1 MRLTATGSGQLEVGM
16 RLTMQQRQAVVAKVA
31 ARYQRSSKKQKGVI
45 LAELVQLTEYSRV
58 YARRILRQHGQRT
71 KSPPQAPPGRSA
83 RRRAPYYDEQVQI
96 ALLKIWRIMDY
107 ICGKRLRAALPE
119 LVTVLERHNEL
130 CCDRATREKLLRVSA
145 ATIDRLLRVERR
157 KHQLRSKARTKPG
170 TLLKH
175 QIPIRTFAEWDE
187 QQPGFA
193 EIDLVGHDGGMAAG
207 EYCQTLDL
215 VDVATT
221 WTETRA
227 VRNKAQVRVFA
238 ALQKVRKDLPFALL
252 GLDSDNGS
260 EFINDELL
268 RYCRN
273 EKITFTRSRP
283 YRKNDNCY
291 VEQKNYS
298 IVRRAVGYARYD
310 TDEQCELL
318 NELYSY
324 LRLYTNFFLPTMK
337 LKSKERNGSRVK
349 KYYDQPLTPY
359 QRVLEAKLVSKAA
372 KDRLRAKYVT
382 LNPAALKR
390 KIERLQQRLAKTKSQ
405 TNWRECARMVA
416 VTTAQRTN
424 PF

>member
-1 MRLTATGSGQLEVGM
+1 
-16 RLTMQQRQAVVAKVA
+16 MQQRQAVVAKVA
-31 ARYQRSSKKQKGVI
+31 GRYQRSSKKQKGMI
-45 LAELVQLTEYSRV
+45 LAELIQLTEYSRV
-58 YARRILRQHGQRT
+58 YARRILRQQGKRTNPGQAT
-71 KSPPQAPPGRSA
+71 VALRSS
-83 RRRAPYYDEQVQI
+83 RQRSPYYDEQVQA
-96 ALLKIWRIMDY
+96 ALIKIWRIMDY
-107 ICGKRLRAALPE
+107 ICGKRLHAALPE
-119 LVTVLERHNEL
+119 LVPVLERYNEL
-130 CCDRATREKLLRVSA
+130 RCEQVTREKLLRISA
-145 ATIDRLLRVERR
+145 ATIDRLLRTERR
-157 KHQLRSKARTKPG
+157 KHQLRGKARTKPG

-187 QQPGFA
+187 QQPGFG
-193 EIDLVGHDGGMAAG
+193 EIDLVGHDGGVAAG

-227 VRNKAQVRVFA
+227 VRNKAQARVFE

-268 RYCRN
+268 RYCRQ

-283 YRKNDNCY
+283 YRKNDSCF

-310 TDEQCELL
+310 TDEQCALL

-337 LKSKERNGSRVK
+337 LKYKERVGSKVK
-349 KYYDQPLTPY
+349 KSYDKPQTPY
-359 QRVLEAKLVSKAA
+359 QRVLQAKLVSKAA
-372 KDRLRAKYVT
+372 KERLRVRYET

-405 TNWRECARMVA
+405 TNWRECARMIA
-416 VTTAQRTN
+416 VNAAQRTHQ
-424 PF
+424 F

>member
-1 MRLTATGSGQLEVGM
+1 
-16 RLTMQQRQAVVAKVA
+16 MQQRQAVVAKVA
-31 ARYQRSSKKQKGVI
+31 ARYQRSGKKQKGLI
-45 LAELVQLTEYSRV
+45 LAELVELTDYSRV

-71 KSPPQAPPGRSA
+71 RPGQQSLEAKVGTRWSRCRS
-83 RRRAPYYDEQVQI
+83 PYYDEQVKV
-96 ALLKIWRIMDY
+96 ALIKIWRIMDY
-107 ICGKRLRAALPE
+107 ICGKRLHAALPE

-130 CCDRATREKLLRVSA
+130 RCDRTTREKLLRVSA
-145 ATIDRLLRVERR
+145 ATIDRLLRTERR
-157 KHQLRSKARTKPG
+157 KYQLRGKARTKPG

-187 QQPGFA
+187 QQPGFG
-193 EIDLVGHDGGMAAG
+193 EIDLVGHDGGLAAG
-207 EYCQTLDL
+207 DYCQTLDFT
-215 VDVATT
+215 DVATT

-227 VRNKAQVRVFA
+227 VRNKAQARVFA

-268 RYCRN
+268 RYCRQ

-283 YRKNDNCY
+283 YRKNDNCF

-310 TDEQCELL
+310 TDEQCALL

-337 LKSKERNGSRVK
+337 LKSKERNGSKVK
-349 KYYDQPLTPY
+349 KSYDQPLTPY
-359 QRVLEAKLVSKAA
+359 QRVLQAKLVSRAV
-372 KDRLRAKYVT
+372 KDRLRAKYAT

>member
-1 MRLTATGSGQLEVGM
+1 
-16 RLTMQQRQAVVAKVA
+16 MQQRQAVVAKVA
-31 ARYQRSSKKQKGVI
+31 GRYQRSGKKQKGLI
-45 LAELVQLTEYSRV
+45 LAELVELTDYSRV

-71 KSPPQAPPGRSA
+71 RPGQQSLEAKVGTRSS
-83 RRRAPYYDEQVQI
+83 RCRSPYYDEQVKV
-96 ALLKIWRIMDY
+96 ALIKIWRIMDY
-107 ICGKRLRAALPE
+107 ICGKRLHAALPE

-130 CCDRATREKLLRVSA
+130 RCDRTTREKLLRVSA
-145 ATIDRLLRVERR
+145 ATIDRLLRTERR
-157 KHQLRSKARTKPG
+157 KYQLRGKARTKPG

-187 QQPGFA
+187 QQPGFG
-193 EIDLVGHDGGMAAG
+193 EIDLVGHDGGLAAG
-207 EYCQTLDL
+207 DYCQTLDFT
-215 VDVATT
+215 DVATT

-227 VRNKAQVRVFA
+227 VRNKAQARVFA

-268 RYCRN
+268 RYCRQ

-283 YRKNDNCY
+283 YRKNDNCF

-310 TDEQCELL
+310 TDEQCALL

-337 LKSKERNGSRVK
+337 LKSKERNGSKVK
-349 KYYDQPLTPY
+349 KSYDQPLTPY
-359 QRVLEAKLVSKAA
+359 QRVLQAKLVSRAV
-372 KDRLRAKYVT
+372 KDRLRAKYTT

>member
-1 MRLTATGSGQLEVGM
+1 
-16 RLTMQQRQAVVAKVA
+16 MQQRQAVVAKVA
-31 ARYQRSSKKQKGVI
+31 SRYQRSSKKEKGLI
-45 LAELVQLTEYSRV
+45 LAELVQVTEYSRV
-58 YARRILRQHGQRT
+58 YARRVLRQHGKRMKQGQQSLIADVRV
-71 KSPPQAPPGRSA
+71 RS
-83 RRRAPYYDEQVQI
+83 RRSRSPYYDEQVKA
-96 ALLKIWRIMDY
+96 ALIKIWRIMDY
-107 ICGKRLRAALPE
+107 ICGKRLQPTLPE

-130 CCDRATREKLLRVSA
+130 QCDRLTREKLLRISA
-145 ATIDRLLRVERR
+145 ASIDRLLRAERR
-157 KHQLRSKARTKPG
+157 KYELRNRSRTKPG

-175 QIPIRTFAEWDE
+175 QIPIRTFAEWNE
-187 QQPGFA
+187 QQPGFG
-193 EIDLVGHDGGMAAG
+193 EIDLVAHDGGLAAG

-215 VDVATT
+215 TDVATT

-227 VRNKAQVRVFA
+227 VRNKAQSRVFE
-238 ALQKVRKDLPFALL
+238 ALQKVRKNLPFALL

-260 EFINDELL
+260 EFINDPLL
-268 RYCRN
+268 HYCRQ

-283 YRKNDNCY
+283 YRKNDNCF

-310 TDEQCELL
+310 TDEQCDLL

-337 LKSKERNGSRVK
+337 LKSKERIGSKVK
-349 KYYDQPLTPY
+349 KCYDQALTPY
-359 QRVLEAKLVSKAA
+359 QRVLQAKLVSKLA
-372 KDRLRAKYVT
+372 KDRLRARYAT

-390 KIERLQQRLAKTKSQ
+390 KIERLQQRLTKTTNQ

-416 VTTAQRTN
+416 VTVARRTN

>member
-1 MRLTATGSGQLEVGM
+1 M

-31 ARYQRSSKKQKGVI
+31 GRYQRSSKKQKGLI

-58 YARRILRQHGQRT
+58 YARRILRQYGKR
-71 KSPPQAPPGRSA
+71 PRPGPQARPVRSA
-83 RRRAPYYDEQVQI
+83 RHRPPYYDQPVQV
-96 ALLKIWRIMDY
+96 ALLQIWRIMDY
-107 ICGKRLRAALPE
+107 ICGKRLQAALPE

-130 CCDRATREKLLRVSA
+130 RCDRLTREKLLRVSA
-145 ATIDRLLRVERR
+145 ATIDRLLRSERQ
-157 KHQLRSKARTKPG
+157 KQQLRSKARTKPG

-187 QQPGFA
+187 QQPGFG
-193 EIDLVGHDGGMAAG
+193 EIDLVGHDGGVAAG

-227 VRNKAQVRVFA
+227 VRNKAQARVFA

-268 RYCRN
+268 RYCRQ

-337 LKSKERNGSRVK
+337 LKSKERNGSQVK

-359 QRVLEAKLVSKAA
+359 QRVLQAKLVSKAA

-390 KIERLQQRLAKTKSQ
+390 KIERLQQRLANTKSQ